1 MALRLITAPA
11 EKPVTVAQCKAHLNI
26 QHTDWDAMIAIYI
39 GAAVNYLDGY
49 GGNLGRCMVTQTW
62 ELVLDQFPTSS
73 LRLPIG
79 PVQSVSHIK
88 YDDTNGDEQTFPALN
103 YTLDAASDPAWV
115 VLNSDESWPDIID
128 AINAVRVRFVAG
140 YGAAAAVPDAL
151 KLAIM
156 QMVGTSVLQK
166 EGVRI
171 GAGEQAIVVPGTAD
185 WLASQ
190 YRVLSV

>member
-1 MALRLITAPA
+1 MALRLITPPT
-11 EKPVTVAQCKAHLNI
+11 EKPVTAAQCKTHLNI
-26 QHTDWDAMIAIYI
+26 PHSDWDASIEIYI

-49 GGNLGRCMVTQTW
+49 GGNLGRCMITQTW
-62 ELVLDQFPTSS
+62 ELVLDEFPSEA

-79 PVQSVSHIK
+79 PIQTVTSVK
-88 YDDTNGDEQTFPALN
+88 YDDTNGDEQTFNALN
-103 YTLDAASDPAWV
+103 YTLDAASDPAWL
-115 VLNSDESWPDIID
+115 VLDSDVSWPEIID

-140 YGAAAAVPDAL
+140 YGAAEAVPDAL

-166 EGVRI
+166 EGVRV
-171 GAGEQAIVVPGTAD
+171 GAGEQAIIVPGTAD
-185 WLASQ
+185 WLTSQ